1 MDVTDRQII
10 ILCLALF
17 IIFLFYIYIA
27 QRNTHHTHHNT
38 SSSIEDNSSRIVST
52 EFYGRNC
59 SDSNCSRVEATP
71 SLPYITGYA
80 FSTTQGSELYP
91 WYLNNLSATCSPN
104 DKYKYLGELP
114 MANPPLNHYERN

>member
-27 QRNTHHTHHNT
+27 QRNTHHNT
-38 SSSIEDNSSRIVST
+38 NSSIEDNSSGTVST
-52 EFYGRNC
+52 EFYGSNC
-59 SDSNCSRVEATP
+59 SDSNCGRVEATS

-80 FSTTQGSELYP
+80 FSTTPGSELYP
-91 WYLNNLSATCSPN
+91 WYLNNLSATCPPN

-114 MANPPLNHYERN
+114 MANPPLDHYERN